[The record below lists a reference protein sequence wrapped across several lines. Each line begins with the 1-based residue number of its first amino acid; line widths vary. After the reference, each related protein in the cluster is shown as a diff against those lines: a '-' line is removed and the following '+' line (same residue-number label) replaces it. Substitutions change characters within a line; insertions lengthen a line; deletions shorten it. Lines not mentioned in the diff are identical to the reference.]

1 MTCKPDVNCD
11 ISQLCYVSG
20 SSQVLRCISI
30 FLIMLLNIPG
40 KLPQDCVKVHPWVD
54 ASSHPHSSTYKLFLS
69 HAYKHIQ
76 AIISVLK
83 NEKDPI
89 GNMIIV
95 V

>member
-40 KLPQDCVKVHPWVD
+40 KLSQDCEKVHPWVD
-54 ASSHPHSSTYKLFLS
+54 ASSHPHSSTYKL
-69 HAYKHIQ
+69 AYKHIQ
-76 AIISVLK
+76 AVISVLK